1 MKTVKH
7 KTTTK
12 EDNSK
17 TITETEEKKR
27 VFLIESKGHQV
38 PSATLLEKSK
48 STTVGRESHSAT
60 LGKKSESSTEGFQA
74 YSVSIGDYS
83 LSTTKGYNSIACA
96 LGFRSKVKAHDGF
109 IIIAEYENTFSV
121 YKLKKIHTAKVGEKI
136 LDVTIE
142 PDKTYW
148 FDKKG
153 VFRIY
158 TDEEIVY

>member
-1 MKTVKH
+1 METVKQQ
-7 KTTTK
+7 TTK
-12 EDNSK
+12 EDNLK
-17 TITETEEKKR
+17 TITETEENKR

-60 LGKKSESSTEGFQA
+60 LGPESESHTEGFQA
-74 YSVSIGDYS
+74 YSVSIGKYS
-83 LSTTKGYNSIACA
+83 LSTAKGHNSIACA
-96 LGFRSKVKAHDGF
+96 LGYQSKVKAHDGF
-109 IIIAEYENTFSV
+109 IIIAEYENIYWA

-142 PDKTYW
+142 PDKYYG
-148 FDKKG
+148 FDVKG

-158 TDEEIVY
+158 MDEEIVY

>member
-1 MKTVKH
+1 METVKQQ
-7 KTTTK
+7 TTK
-12 EDNSK
+12 EDNLK
-17 TITETEEKKR
+17 TITEGEEKKR

-60 LGKKSESSTEGFQA
+60 LGPESESHTEGFQA
-74 YSVSIGDYS
+74 YSVSIGKYS
-83 LSTTKGYNSIACA
+83 LSTTKGHNSIACA
-96 LGFRSKVKAHDGF
+96 LGYQSKVKAHDGF
-109 IIIAEYENTFSV
+109 IIIAEYENIYWA

-142 PDKTYW
+142 PDKYYG
-148 FDKKG
+148 FDEKG

-158 TDEEIVY
+158 MDKEIVY